1 VIRYFSGNNPLN
13 VILLFFAGIFL
24 KLPYFITPV
33 IPTAHSTDGF
43 LYAELLKALQPT
55 GAVLPVIYTIIAY
68 LLLFTQAVTFNGLIN
83 GQKLFTSP
91 NYLLALSYIL
101 ISSIVPEWNVLSPA
115 LIINTILVWA
125 WPYMVGLFNHPKPKN
140 VLFNIGFGFALC
152 SFVYFPSIYL
162 LVLLFIALFLF
173 RPFYLTEWL
182 IALLGILTPVYF
194 LLVYFFV
201 WDHWDQVNT
210 IIRPQY
216 FKLPVLHIN
225 WRFYVTISLVAFP
238 VVVGF
243 LFSANYSS
251 RLLVQTRK
259 SWSFM
264 MFYLIIALIIPFINS
279 SAGLSNWVLSLIP
292 LSLFYAAFYFYPQNK
307 RLPEILFWL
316 STGWIVANY
325 IILNSL

>member
-33 IPTAHSTDGF
+33 IPVAHSTDGF
-43 LYAELLKALQPT
+43 FYVEFLRVLKPA

-83 GQKLFTSP
+83 GQKLFTTP

-115 LIINTILVWA
+115 LIINTILVLV
-125 WPYMVGLFNHPKPKN
+125 WPYMVGLFNHPKPKH

-152 SFVYFPSIYL
+152 SIVYFPSIYL
-162 LVLLFIALFLF
+162 LVLLLIALLLF

-182 IALLGILTPVYF
+182 ITLLGVLTPVYF

-201 WDHWDQVNT
+201 WDHWDKVNT

-216 FKLPVLHIN
+216 FKLPILYIN
-225 WRFYVTISLVAFP
+225 WRFWTTIILIVFP
-238 VVVGF
+238 VVIGF
-243 LFSANYSS
+243 LLSSKYSV

-264 MFYLIIALIIPFINS
+264 MFYLIIAIIIPFINS
-279 SAGLSNWVLSLIP
+279 SGGLSNWVLAIVP
-292 LSLFYAAFYFYPQNK
+292 LSLFYAAFCFYPRNK
-307 RLPEILFWL
+307 RLPEIIFWL
-316 STGWIVANY
+316 STGWIIANY
-325 IILNSL
+325 VLLNSL